1 MTMRKLAPAL
11 GLGMLILAAT
21 AHGEARLSAHERG
34 EAELAKQI
42 AGLVPGKPVR
52 CVSLSGIDGST
63 IIDNTA
69 IVYRGLGGT
78 LWANRPRGAEM
89 LREDDVLVQFVY
101 GSQLCNLDQIKL
113 LDRDKRI
120 ERGFVGLGEF
130 VPYTKP
136 GKIAR

>member
-1 MTMRKLAPAL
+1 MRKLARAL
-11 GLGMLILAAT
+11 GLGMLILAAA
-21 AHGEARLSAHERG
+21 AHGEARPSARERG

-78 LWANRPRGAEM
+78 LWVNRPRGAEM

-113 LDRDKRI
+113 LDRDTRM